1 MRELVVG
8 SQEVSTL
15 PESVSHRIETVFM
28 ALWCLLMPVTSFLI
42 IPSIQGTLP
51 AYMMAFASVGLAFFR
66 NDPHGA
72 TQKQRYFMALAL
84 IFLVWMLLLCG
95 SQLGH
100 LMSSRTGFGGL
111 LMVDMGDSTDVVFRG
126 TLFTQSLYLAAC
138 VCIALYF
145 RYFFRKEW
153 FKYVLWG
160 AWLAAAYGVFEWIYF
175 FVFKETGDFLVN
187 RAFVTNAKISSG
199 SWSQGITVGPFE
211 LLRIKSTF
219 GEPAFFAT
227 AVIPYLLLA
236 LKFKR
241 HILALALLFCTIFS
255 TSTSAYLGLVVA
267 LVAMLFFTKRLNLPI
282 LIITVAVIAASYVL
296 TVVFPETFQSLFTDK
311 FSGENRSGQER
322 WTNLYTMLDELS
334 GFSLTTWLFGIGF
347 GYSYYPLFQSAL
359 INTGLLGL
367 AIYSMAFLK
376 PICLLRNDARNIEI
390 KVGILVMCFIYAINV
405 AESVI
410 PTTWMFLGIAYWM
423 LDTQDDEAHRDL
435 GDERI
440 LSNVRLHPTPIFG
453 GSGASIR

>member
-1 MRELVVG
+1 
-8 SQEVSTL
+8 
-15 PESVSHRIETVFM
+15 M
-28 ALWCLLMPVTSFLI
+28 ALWCLLMPVTSVLVV
-42 IPSIQGTLP
+42 PSIQGTVP

-66 NDPHGA
+66 VDPYGA
-72 TQKQRYFMALAL
+72 AQKQKYFTALARIL
-84 IFLVWMLLLCG
+84 LVWTLLVCG

-145 RYFFRKEW
+145 RHFFRQEW
-153 FKYVLWG
+153 LRYVLWG
-160 AWLAAAYGVFEWIYF
+160 AWLAAAYGVFEWTYF
-175 FVFKETGDFLVN
+175 FVFKESGDFLVN
-187 RAFVTNAKISSG
+187 RAFETNAKISSG

-236 LKFKR
+236 LTLKR
-241 HILALALLFCTIFS
+241 HILAIALLFCTIFS

-267 LVAMLFFTKRLNLPI
+267 LAAMLFLTKKVSLPI
-282 LIITVAVIAASYVL
+282 LIVGVAVIAGFYVL
-296 TVVFPETFQSLFTDK
+296 TVAFPETFRSLFTDK
-311 FSGENRSGQER
+311 FAGENRSGEER
-322 WTNLYTMLDELS
+322 WTNLYTMLEELS

-359 INTGLLGL
+359 INTGVLGL
-367 AIYSMAFLK
+367 AIYVIVFFK
-376 PICLLRNDARNIEI
+376 PLLLLRNDTRNIEI
-390 KVGILVMCFIYAINV
+390 KVGLLVMCFIYAINV

-410 PTTWMFLGIAYWM
+410 PTTWMFVGIAYWL
-423 LDTQDDEAHRDL
+423 LDTQGDEEHRAR
-435 GDERI
+435 GDERTSWS
-440 LSNVRLHPTPIFG
+440 LRLRSHFPTCG
-453 GSGASIR
+453 ESSLTSRS